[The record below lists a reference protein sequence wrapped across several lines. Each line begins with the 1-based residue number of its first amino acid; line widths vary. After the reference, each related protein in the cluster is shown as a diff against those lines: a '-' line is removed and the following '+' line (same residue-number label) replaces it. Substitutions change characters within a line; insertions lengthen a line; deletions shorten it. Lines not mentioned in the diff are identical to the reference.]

1 MDQKQRISS
10 IEGES
15 NYLQDLLNQEKK
27 AHMESLKILHEK
39 LDPQGSITGID
50 DPAEILELIQQIVDI
65 YIEKLQESDQQ
76 I

>member
-27 AHMESLKILHEK
+27 AHMESLKTLHEK

-65 YIEKLQESDQQ
+65 YIEKLQECDQQ

>member
-27 AHMESLKILHEK
+27 AHMESLKKLHEK

-50 DPAEILELIQQIVDI
+50 DPAEILALI
-65 YIEKLQESDQQ
+65 
-76 I
+76 